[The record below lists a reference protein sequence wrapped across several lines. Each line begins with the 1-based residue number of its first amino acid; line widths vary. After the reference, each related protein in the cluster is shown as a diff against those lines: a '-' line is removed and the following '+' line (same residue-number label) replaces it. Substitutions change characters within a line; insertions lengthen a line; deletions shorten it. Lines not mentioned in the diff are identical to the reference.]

1 MFQDQRKTPRKVY
14 RTKAAL
20 AMDGQAPF
28 TGKTVDVGANGVSI
42 SMSDPLTVGQGG
54 ELAFDLLVEG
64 SFVTIRTRIKVLYCI
79 FSSGEFKV
87 GFQFLNP
94 DLAAVTA
101 LARFMR

>member
-1 MFQDQRKTPRKVY
+1 M
-14 RTKAAL
+14 L
-20 AMDGQAPF
+20 AIDGQAPVS
-28 TGKTVDVGANGVSI
+28 GKTADVGANGVSV
-42 SMSDPLTVGQGG
+42 SVADPLTVGQGG
-54 ELAFDLLVEG
+54 QLAFDLLVEG
-64 SFVTIRTRIKVLYCI
+64 SFVTINTRVKVSYCI